1 MTEESRVF
9 SRVAAGSLGF
19 LTSYDGKLRD
29 PPVLP
34 KRSPVSIRVVLRNG
48 GLLLSHG
55 RGIGRQF
62 AEKQESQGLSRVAAG
77 NLGVP
82 RVARV
87 TSGNFSWC
95 LWEVRNPF
103 EL

>member
-9 SRVAAGSLGF
+9 SRAAAGSLGF

-34 KRSPVSIRVVLRNG
+34 KSPVSIRVVLRNG
-48 GLLLSHG
+48 GLLSSHG
-55 RGIGRQF
+55 RGIGPQF
-62 AEKQESQGLSRVAAG
+62 SEKQESQGLSHVAAG

-82 RVARV
+82 RVATV
-87 TSGNFSWC
+87 TSGNISWC